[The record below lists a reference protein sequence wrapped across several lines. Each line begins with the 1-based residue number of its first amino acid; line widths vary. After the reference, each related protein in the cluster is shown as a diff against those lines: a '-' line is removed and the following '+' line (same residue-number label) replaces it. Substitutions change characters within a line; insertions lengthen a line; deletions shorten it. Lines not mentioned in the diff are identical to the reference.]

1 MVSLFSPDL
10 RCGFHQIELHEDS
23 SDTTTFITHESLFR
37 FKRLSFDVNAGPE
50 KFQHVI
56 RQTIADVERVAN
68 IADDLIVHGK
78 TISEHDQNLHKL
90 LAKLEEKNLTL
101 I

>member
-1 MVSLFSPDL
+1 MGGALSSPDL

-23 SDTTTFITHESLFR
+23 RNTTTFITHESLFR
-37 FKRLSFDVNAGPE
+37 YRRLRFNVNAAPE
-50 KFQHVI
+50 KFQDVI
-56 RQTIADVERVAN
+56 RQAMADVERVAN

-90 LAKLEEKNLTL
+90 LAKL
-101 I
+101 

>member
-1 MVSLFSPDL
+1 MLALSSPDL
-10 RCGFHQIELHEDS
+10 RCGFHQIKLHEDS
-23 SDTTTFITHESLFR
+23 RDITTFITHQSLFQY
-37 FKRLSFDVNAGPE
+37 KRLSFDVNAAPE

-68 IADDLIVHGK
+68 IADDLIVHDK
-78 TISEHDQNLHKL
+78 TISEHDQNLHKI
-90 LAKLEEKNLTL
+90 LAKLEEKNL